1 MKILNGSELE
11 KYANENNIVLIDFY
25 ASWCGPC
32 VMQSKILEEYDKVK
46 PNCVA
51 IAKINVDEEM
61 DLAEKY
67 EIIAVPTL
75 CVFKEGKLVYRHEG
89 YMDLN
94 ELKAKVEL
102 YVTKMT

>member
-51 IAKINVDEEM
+51 IAKINVDEFE
-61 DLAEKY
+61 DLSDKY
-67 EIIAVPTL
+67 NIVAVPTL
-75 CVFKEGKLVYRHEG
+75 MVFKEGMLVYKHEG
-89 YMDLN
+89 YLDLESLRN
-94 ELKAKVEL
+94 KIES
-102 YVTKMT
+102 M